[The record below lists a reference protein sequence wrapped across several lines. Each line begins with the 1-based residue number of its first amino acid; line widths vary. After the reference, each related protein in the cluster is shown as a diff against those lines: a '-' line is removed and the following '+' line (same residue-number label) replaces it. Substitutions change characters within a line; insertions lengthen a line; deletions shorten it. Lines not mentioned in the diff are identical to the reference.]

1 MILYPKTPKYSL
13 THLVFW
19 SNLRSK
25 GLYIGHLTFVRD
37 SASV

>member
-19 SNLRSK
+19 SNLQSK